1 MKTVMY
7 ILCACLLCV
16 IPTGCQGQPDAT
28 QNPQVK
34 KDNPPLP
41 VIPPPYVKIEAFGKL
56 TVGVRAIGGETTGYV
71 ITAKGQTW
79 ELDFYKDDNLIVRA
93 KELDGQLVFVRGT
106 PELRRK
112 VERGIVPTI
121 LVDDLKDTSHIL
133 PKKKS

>member
-1 MKTVMY
+1 MKTV
-7 ILCACLLCV
+7 IGTLFACLLCV
-16 IPTGCQGQPDAT
+16 TLIGCQGQPDVP

-41 VIPPPYVKIEAFGKL
+41 VIPPDYVKLEAFGKL

-79 ELDFYKDDNLIVRA
+79 ELDFYKDDNLIMRA
-93 KELDGQLVFVRGT
+93 KELDGQRIWVRGT

-112 VERGIVPTI
+112 VERGLVPTI
-121 LVDDLKDTSHIL
+121 LVDDLKDTSHVL
-133 PKKKS
+133 PKKK